1 MLGGDYVGGIA
12 GALSGSVSK
21 SIQAESVS
29 VTTNA
34 SYVIGNSYV
43 GGIVGENRGDSTIS
57 NCVNTGVAAGYGS
70 YIGGIAGANASTGT
84 ATPVIRNCASY
95 ISDTNSSIYRMV
107 LGWNAV
113 GSHAGGL
120 AGYNS
125 GKIEFTDADN
135 PITTRS
141 VSGIVV
147 GKDYVG
153 GLVGFNDVTGDI
165 DVAYTLIGG
174 RVYATGDCVGGLVGL
189 NASAHLLTEQLTV
202 QPSSVQGRYY
212 VGGAIGANIVNLM
225 QDTTM
230 DGIIVKNSLG
240 TVTGEAFCGGLIGYH
255 RTFAQGQAEVSSILS
270 DMENRRAQLLPDVNT
285 SYGNTPAAVAQSGN
299 PYVLTITNPDNNAA
313 SLSTASNNMSI
324 RAYAYAGGIVG
335 FCEAESRLVLK
346 DCLNQGSFAQPAAD
360 AYPNG
365 SAMQNGV
372 NVEYYLRTQSYTDA
386 AEALA
391 RELNG
396 GALNVAIIGGV
407 IGVNGEKHVIDHCG
421 NTGAM
426 NGLSALGG
434 VVGLNEGFVTNC
446 ALSGNM
452 GSATQ
457 DFVGG
462 IVGLNI
468 GGRNAN
474 QTTAGYTFVPG
485 TVSGCETNA
494 SRTVTGRSTVG
505 GVVGY
510 NMYGGTV
517 KDNVSN
523 ANVTGA
529 DAVGGVVGQNAGT
542 ITLSGPAGDKTRR
555 VTGTGTG
562 VGGVIGVNTAE
573 GTLRASGAAADTD
586 IIVADSALT
595 VTGGAKVGGVAGIN
609 RGTLTADGS
618 AYLTSCAALVRAAN
632 GYAGGV
638 LGAQEGTNTTL
649 SRAKNLGRQ
658 VTANAGAAGGVVG
671 YNGAGN
677 TVRDCVDG
685 GSVASSNGY
694 AGGVVSENA
703 GTIENCTV
711 AREGETGSDVTI
723 RTVGVDASGAIC
735 AVNRAGAVIRA
746 SVPGEGVVISGSATV
761 LGAIAGDNYGT
772 ITGAKVTVQPKY
784 DVSGSELT
792 VGGAAGRNSAGGTI
806 SGVEVRSD
814 FEQFSR
820 YRYLGGVVGENCAEG
835 TDEETQTALAE
846 ALVTNCL
853 YAGKMTESRSAA
865 GNCYGGVAGLNRGR
879 LEGSTVSELELTAV
893 GVYTATSTSTAEQKE
908 EHSSHI
914 GGIAGKNEET
924 GTIEKCYIDDEDGG
938 DSSIDVKNGMV
949 GGVTGYNKG
958 TITQS
963 GDKSTENLMLDV
975 SEVSDLLANAKDEQ
989 LSADSKW
996 VQWDT
1001 NNKVESMSYSGG
1013 KSVANARTMQIIV
1026 SSNGNLGGVAGYNA
1040 PTGALDRCASGNWLL
1055 VNKSDSISVGTG
1067 GIIGMNESEKDLSFL
1082 LNRAFVGRQLDTADT
1097 NRFAGG
1103 IIGTQ
1108 SNTTTSSWTI
1118 RGCVNYGTVYVY
1130 NTHYA
1135 GGIVGQWTNNGG
1147 TIEGC
1152 YNYGNLQTTI
1162 AYGWVGAAGGIVA
1175 QLYHGASGQ
1184 DFNIISCRNDG
1195 SIYGRTGESQ
1205 SNSANDSA
1213 GILGNVT
1220 NYIAW
1225 NAGKGDGEAFNINV
1239 VDCVN
1244 GPGVKIYA
1252 TSMASGIVGFFSVDD
1267 SEHQSS
1273 KIGQSTENIVL
1284 NIDRCR
1290 NYASWLQA
1298 NNFRAGIFG
1307 DRYWDLSNK
1316 QVAVNN
1322 TYLQN
1327 CFSVAYDTTTNQ
1339 AKMQGYEVVSFG
1351 NAQGYAITPSA
1362 DKVCN
1367 NYYFNAIRNLTNGS
1381 GTNGWTESN
1390 WEARR
1395 GGSRML
1401 LFGKLPGSDG
1411 VFAARVGPEWYDV
1424 HASGANHTY
1433 YGGMGANNA
1442 SIDEN
1447 GNIIGHYSGEKTL
1460 AGHVLFTLPDTAVYN
1475 GITNGSYTAASFQNA
1490 LKEKNG
1496 AMNDM
1501 DEYVRTYYKEFE
1513 HGKTAEG
1520 DKLDRSFAVN
1530 LSQEENGSFDVAIT
1544 DNDRPLY
1551 YEGEVYIEGQSEPV
1565 LKNLRF
1571 IPNQKGQG
1579 LWSGTFTG
1587 SGAGYGS
1594 GTTTGT
1600 FQLPDELAKE
1610 TAGKTIV
1617 LRVRAVSLFEET
1629 EASDWVESEQKNV
1642 AVLPTPDVNIRLASI
1657 RNNSG
1662 WYDVTLNNLADFEAF
1677 NNWQVEIRLDSK
1689 RVVINAANPIV
1700 EIEGDELQEMHVTA
1714 TADPTADGIQP
1725 QAVTVSIPTDTP
1737 KYKPDASI
1745 DQLTATVSGTTIDDL
1760 VISADL
1766 TIRQSSGV
1774 TTPPIYRIELVGTVN
1789 GEDIVFDYE
1798 DVLVSVGNAVTANFR
1813 DIPAQFFGADVTNR
1827 HLRAWY
1833 AASGL
1838 GPVYTYGSTPLRNGG
1853 DVAETVRTY
1862 KDGGSY
1868 DEETVYSFVL
1878 NDSYTWAFG
1887 NWTNGAYKRVRS
1899 LSELRALPA
1908 PELAAPPLGREL
1920 VGGEL
1925 RYTFRWD
1932 QDKTYTDA
1940 HYTVSLTGITAE
1952 GGEVGIPTE
1961 DVYTNDTAKS
1971 FTITADDWRYRQ
1983 VRLTVT
1989 RVGQTQN
1996 EIGLSS
2002 TTVYDVKQRLER
2014 PGQPVVENPDTN
2026 ELKYTVS
2033 WPPISS
2039 ETGCAGYRVYI
2050 QPENGAEQTLSE
2062 LVPAGQSSYSVIC
2075 DLEPYAGQNVTIYL
2089 VAVAQTDSEYENSPN
2104 GVSYSMT
2111 VPERIGTPSITYS
2124 YNWNSAT
2131 NNPIAADRFR
2141 SGGLVVTVHPNNAA
2155 SNPPGGSTY
2164 LLCAEITAPDG
2175 STVSYPTTGQVAAM
2189 SASGG
2194 DYILNLT
2201 DLDTKYAGC
2210 AVRFYARISNTSGQ
2224 VSSDWVAS
2232 GLERLPR
2239 VKLAQPSSTVEHTDL
2254 PMTVNISNLP
2264 GMQGNA
2270 QQWSARR
2277 TTISWP
2283 AVENADVYQLA
2294 LTDGGETTDIRILQT
2309 ANGVTVQR
2317 RNGAAWETVT
2327 ANAEGWFTLREGDSV
2342 TGRYAPSGSTG
2353 QYYYTY
2359 RLDTLLR
2366 ADANGFTLCL
2376 PNVSTLTTQD
2386 GQSINGGAV
2395 STTEVSITSNVQA
2408 NLAGTSAYYAASDA
2422 RTHTFN

>member
-1 MLGGDYVGGIA
+1 M
-12 GALSGSVSK
+12 
-21 SIQAESVS
+21 
-29 VTTNA
+29 
-34 SYVIGNSYV
+34 
-43 GGIVGENRGDSTIS
+43 
-57 NCVNTGVAAGYGS
+57 
-70 YIGGIAGANASTGT
+70 
-84 ATPVIRNCASY
+84 P
-95 ISDTNSSIYRMV
+95 
-107 LGWNAV
+107 AV
-113 GSHAGGL
+113 WR
-120 AGYNS
+120 GYNS

-135 PITTRS
+135 PITTKS

-147 GKDYVG
+147 GRDYVG
-153 GLVGFNDVTGDI
+153 GLVGFNDVAGDI
-165 DVAYTLIGG
+165 DVDYTLIGG
-174 RVYATGDCVGGLVGL
+174 RIYATGDCAGGLIGL
-189 NASAHLLTEQLTV
+189 NASAHLLTKRLTV
-202 QPSSVQGRYY
+202 QPASVQGRYC

-230 DGIIVKNSLG
+230 DGIVVKNSLG

-255 RTFAQGQAEVSSILS
+255 RTFAQGQAEVSSILN

-285 SYGNTPAAVAQSGN
+285 SYGNTPTAVAKSGN
-299 PYVLTITNPDNNAA
+299 PYVLTITNPDNSAE
-313 SLSTASNNMSI
+313 SLRTASNNMSI
-324 RAYAYAGGIVG
+324 RAYAYAGGVVG

-365 SAMQNGV
+365 SAMQAGV
-372 NVEYYLRTQSYTDA
+372 NVESYLRTQSYTAA

-396 GALNVAIIGGV
+396 GTLHVAIIGGV
-407 IGVNGEKHVIDHCG
+407 IGVNGEKHVVDHCG

-446 ALSGNM
+446 ALSSNM
-452 GSATQ
+452 GSSTQ

-468 GGRNAN
+468 GGRSAN

-529 DAVGGVVGQNAGT
+529 DSVGGVAGQNAGT

-555 VTGTGTG
+555 VTGTGAG

-618 AYLTSCAALVRAAN
+618 AYLTNCAALVRAAN

-677 TVRDCVDG
+677 TVRDCVNG

-703 GTIENCTV
+703 GTVENCTV

-761 LGAIAGDNYGT
+761 LGAIAGDNYGM

-806 SGVEVRSD
+806 SGVAVRSD
-814 FEQFSR
+814 FDKFSR

-835 TDEETQTALAE
+835 TDEETQTTLAA

-853 YAGKMTESRSAA
+853 YAGTMTESRSAA

-879 LEGSTVSELELTAV
+879 LEGSRVSGLNLTAV

-908 EHSSHI
+908 ALSSHI
-914 GGIAGKNEET
+914 GGIAGKNEES

-938 DSSIDVKNGMV
+938 DSSISVQNGMV

-963 GDKSTENLMLDV
+963 GDKSTEDLMQDV
-975 SEVSDLLANAKDEQ
+975 SKVSDLLKNAHSES

-996 VQWDT
+996 VQWD
-1001 NNKVESMSYSGG
+1001 NDKKVESMRYSGG
-1013 KSVANARTMQIIV
+1013 SGVANGRTMQIIV
-1026 SSNGNLGGVAGYNA
+1026 SNNGNLGGVAGYNA
-1040 PTGALDRCASGNWLL
+1040 PTGALDRCASGDWLL

-1067 GIIGMNESEKDLSFL
+1067 GVIGMNESEKNLSFL

-1118 RGCVNYGTVYVY
+1118 DGCINYGTVYSY
-1130 NTHYA
+1130 NSHYA

-1147 TIEGC
+1147 TIAHC
-1152 YNYGNLQTTI
+1152 YNYGNLQTTW
-1162 AYGWVGAAGGIVA
+1162 ATAWVGAAGGIVA

-1195 SIYGRTGESQ
+1195 SIYGRWGESA
-1205 SNSANDSA
+1205 SDSANDSA

-1225 NAGKGDGEAFNINV
+1225 NAGKGDGEAFSINV

-1252 TSMASGIVGFFSVDD
+1252 ASMASGMVGFFSVDD
-1267 SEHQSS
+1267 ANRQSS

-1290 NYASWLQA
+1290 NYASLMYGS
-1298 NNFRAGIFG
+1298 NFRAGIFG
-1307 DRYWDLSNK
+1307 DRYWKDQQHYQTGRGEEHLYSELLLGSLR
-1316 QVAVNN
+1316 
-1322 TYLQN
+1322 YLDKSGELYN
-1327 CFSVAYDTTTNQ
+1327 SGLGEIA
-1339 AKMQGYEVVSFG
+1339 SLR
-1351 NAQGYAITPSA
+1351 NADDNSIIPTMDNVG
-1362 DKVCN
+1362 N
-1367 NYYFNAIRNLTNGS
+1367 NYYFKRPTTVTGGSGYSVGSANISDEHRRTGARQVVFGKLS
-1381 GTNGWTESN
+1381 GTN
-1390 WEARR
+1390 
-1395 GGSRML
+1395 
-1401 LFGKLPGSDG
+1401 G
-1411 VFAARVGPEWYDV
+1411 VFAARVGSDWSDIHNNSAV
-1424 HASGANHTY
+1424 NHSF
-1433 YGGMGANNA
+1433 YGQMNANNTRTDGKNLV
-1442 SIDEN
+1442 SRSDSQQVY
-1447 GNIIGHYSGEKTL
+1447 GHT
-1460 AGHVLFTLPDTAVYN
+1460 LFTMPDTSAYN
-1475 GITNGSYTAASFQNA
+1475 AIVNGGYSNTGFQNA

-1496 AMNDM
+1496 AMSDM
-1501 DEYVRTYYKEFE
+1501 DNYVRTYYKEFE
-1513 HGKTAEG
+1513 HGKTADG

-1551 YEGEVYIEGQSEPV
+1551 YEGEVYVEGESAPILE
-1565 LKNLRF
+1565 NLRF

-1642 AVLPTPDVNIRLASI
+1642 AVLPTPDVNIRLARISG
-1657 RNNSG
+1657 NSG
-1662 WYDVTLNNLADFEAF
+1662 WYDVSLNNFDDFEAF
-1677 NNWQVEIRLDSK
+1677 SNWQVEIRLDSK
-1689 RVVINAANPIV
+1689 RVVINAANPVV

-1725 QAVTVSIPTDTP
+1725 QAVSVSIPTDTP
-1737 KYKPDASI
+1737 KFRPDASI

-1760 VISADL
+1760 VVSADL

-1774 TTPPIYRIELVGTVN
+1774 TTPPIYRIELVGTVD
-1789 GEDIVFDYE
+1789 GKDIVFAYE
-1798 DVLVSVGNAVTANFR
+1798 DVLVSVGHAVTANFR
-1813 DIPAQFFGADVTNR
+1813 DIPAQFFASEVSNR
-1827 HLRAWY
+1827 RLRAWY

-1838 GPVYTYGSTPLRNGG
+1838 GPVYTYGTTPLRNGG
-1853 DVAETVRTY
+1853 DTAETIRTY
-1862 KDGGSY
+1862 KDDGSY
-1868 DEETVYSFVL
+1868 TDETIYSFVL
-1878 NDSYTWAFG
+1878 NDSYNWAFG
-1887 NWTNGAYKRVRS
+1887 NWTDGAYKRVRS

-1908 PELAAPPLGREL
+1908 PELAAPPLNREL

-1932 QDKTYTDA
+1932 QDKTYTNA
-1940 HYTVSLTGITAE
+1940 HYTVRLTGITAG
-1952 GGEVGIPTE
+1952 GGEVGIPTA
-1961 DVYTNDTAKS
+1961 DVYTDDTAKS
-1971 FTITADDWRYRQ
+1971 FTIAADDWRYRQ

-1996 EIGLSS
+1996 EIGLRS

-2033 WPPISS
+2033 WPSISS

-2050 QPENGAEQTLSE
+2050 QPENGAEQMLSD
-2062 LVPAGQSSYSVIC
+2062 LVPAGQGSYSVTC
-2075 DLEPYAGQNVTIYL
+2075 DLEQYAGRNVTIYL
-2089 VAVAQTDSEYENSPN
+2089 VAIAQTGSEYENSPN

-2111 VPERIGTPSITYS
+2111 VPERIATPGITYS
-2124 YNWNSAT
+2124 CNWSSTA

-2141 SGGLVVTVHPNNAA
+2141 SGGLVVTVHPNNA
-2155 SNPPGGSTY
+2155 SIPPGGSTY
-2164 LLCAEITAPDG
+2164 LLRAEITVPDG
-2175 STVSYPTTGQVAAM
+2175 STVAYPTTGQVAAM

-2224 VSSDWVAS
+2224 VGQLGLGAERHCKTAARQARAAVLDGRAYRPADDREHQQPAGCAGQCAAVERAPHHDLVA
-2232 GLERLPR
+2232 GGRERGRL
-2239 VKLAQPSSTVEHTDL
+2239 
-2254 PMTVNISNLP
+2254 
-2264 GMQGNA
+2264 
-2270 QQWSARR
+2270 SARADRRRRDDRHPHPANRRRRDCAAQKRRGVGDRCRERRRLVHPARRRLRYR
-2277 TTISWP
+2277 TIRAGRLDRSVLLHLPSGYAP
-2283 AVENADVYQLA
+2283 AGGRKRLYTLPAERTDADDAGRPEHQCRHGQHDRGVHHRQRAGKPRGHERVLRRVRRENAHIQLIF
-2294 LTDGGETTDIRILQT
+2294 TKGGRKPWNES
-2309 ANGVTVQR
+2309 
-2317 RNGAAWETVT
+2317 GAAGVSCGKT
-2327 ANAEGWFTLREGDSV
+2327 A
-2342 TGRYAPSGSTG
+2342 
-2353 QYYYTY
+2353 
-2359 RLDTLLR
+2359 
-2366 ADANGFTLCL
+2366 
-2376 PNVSTLTTQD
+2376 
-2386 GQSINGGAV
+2386 GA
-2395 STTEVSITSNVQA
+2395 A
-2408 NLAGTSAYYAASDA
+2408 C
-2422 RTHTFN
+2422 R